1 MKHIE
6 VFAPGTV
13 ANLGCGFDV
22 MGLTLDGVGDRM
34 EVMVEPDAEG
44 LEIRNESGVELPESL
59 DENVITPAVR
69 ALLAAYGGSVRVI
82 IRLLEK
88 IVPGSGIGSSAA
100 SSAAAVYGINE
111 LLGRP
116 FSAKQLVEFAMLG
129 EALQGGTA
137 HADNVGPALLGGV
150 VLIRGYEPFDIVRLP
165 VPDNFFYAVVHPQIV
180 VSTKMAREVLPHEIP
195 LSKAVKQWGNVGG
208 LVAGFALR
216 DVALIGRSMQDAVV
230 EPYRKGFIPDYE
242 VHTAEARKAVPKE
255 MDISKSVY
263 TTSHALAMVKALETG
278 DEGLVGLAA
287 RDVLHEPYRK
297 KLIPDYE
304 VLRRLC
310 LEAGAAAFLISGS
323 GSTMLALTKQE
334 DQAEELAR
342 AVEKA
347 YPAFQVHV
355 LRACQEG
362 AKVLSA

>member
-1 MKHIE
+1 MNGNREK
-6 VFAPGTV
+6 VTV
-13 ANLGCGFDV
+13 RVPATSANLGPGYDCLGLALSMYSEFTFEEAEDFSV
-22 MGLTLDGVGDRM
+22 TGCPEEFRNEDNLVLVAFRRAFGAAGKEPKPVKLSIEAGVPVARGLGSSSTCIAAGVLGADAFLGGCFSLEEKLRICTEMEGHPDNAAPALYGGLTASFM
-34 EVMVEPDAEG
+34 EEG
-44 LEIRNESGVELPESL
+44 
-59 DENVITPAVR
+59 
-69 ALLAAYGGSVRVI
+69 
-82 IRLLEK
+82 K
-88 IVPGSGIGSSAA
+88 
-100 SSAAAVYGINE
+100 
-111 LLGRP
+111 P
-116 FSAKQLVEFAMLG
+116 FSV
-129 EALQGGTA
+129 
-137 HADNVGPALLGGV
+137 
-150 VLIRGYEPFDIVRLP
+150 PFDCDPAWR
-165 VPDNFFYAVVHPQIV
+165 F
-180 VSTKMAREVLPHEIP
+180 
-195 LSKAVKQWGNVGG
+195 
-208 LVAGFALR
+208 VA
-216 DVALIGRSMQDAVV
+216 I
-230 EPYRKGFIPDYE
+230 IPDYE

-255 MDISKSVY
+255 MAISKSVY

-310 LEAGAAAFLISGS
+310 LAAGAAAFLISGS

-362 AKVLSA
+362 AKVLPV